1 MRSSPRALVAGVLA
15 WLALLAS
22 ACVGAGP
29 PSVPPMQIG
38 LQQGD
43 LPAGLSRCPASGDI
57 DAFARGLQAASPSGH
72 DELVGAWKDLQHRGA
87 SQAALTVYAAQQPAC
102 AARLGTGDGANVS
115 SLVVEFHDEATA
127 TAAYQRGLLGFPTP
141 SDDAEV
147 AGMDR
152 GAATGIGQNAW
163 VLQRSVAGRALIV
176 GLWERHAVLVLF
188 VAVDADPLNA
198 KRALSAVDGRIP

>member
-1 MRSSPRALVAGVLA
+1 MRSPRVLA
-15 WLALLAS
+15 LAAGLVCLALT
-22 ACVGAGP
+22 ACQVAGP
-29 PSVPPMQIG
+29 PSIPPVQIG
-38 LQQGD
+38 LQRGD
-43 LPAGLSRCPASGDI
+43 LPAGLARCPASGDI
-57 DAFARGLQAASPSGH
+57 STFLHGSKPNNERAH
-72 DELVGAWKDLQHRGA
+72 DELLTAWQDLQHRGA

-127 TAAYQRGLLGFPTP
+127 AAAYQRGLLGFPTP

-188 VAVDADPLNA
+188 VAVDADPLNS